1 MVNSEFDMALSL
13 SDLLQSF
20 QNLSPLSLASSVVGS
35 AAEGQCAANRIC
47 TTSST
52 KSLGSEA
59 TTEAKVTDS
68 NTKPGADTNSS
79 DLAGEFNYSTTKVN
93 MKTIGMSC
101 STSSRHT
108 CRRTNVR

>member
-35 AAEGQCAANRIC
+35 AAKGQCAANRDC
-47 TTSST
+47 TTSTSST

-59 TTEAKVTDS
+59 TTEAKVTDN
-68 NTKPGADTNSS
+68 NTKPGADTKSS
-79 DLAGEFNYSTTKVN
+79 DLA
-93 MKTIGMSC
+93 
-101 STSSRHT
+101 R
-108 CRRTNVR
+108 